1 MSQAPHVVR
10 GARWGLRL
18 GPAAPLEDS
27 LWEALR
33 DTECGLSM
41 AETAEN
47 LAARYNLS
55 RTDVDGVALASQQRA
70 RDGWKAGNYA
80 DEITPVPIIN
90 RKTKQADPWA

>member
-18 GPAAPLEDS
+18 GPAAPLEDT

-33 DTECGLSM
+33 DSFCHLSM

-47 LAARYNLS
+47 LAERYDITREQVDEYAARSQARAKAPLPSAAGSWS
-55 RTDVDGVALASQQRA
+55 RKATPAPAQLLA
-70 RDGWKAGNYA
+70 
-80 DEITPVPIIN
+80 
-90 RKTKQADPWA
+90 

>member
-18 GPAAPLEDS
+18 GPAAPLEDT

-33 DTECGLSM
+33 DPSCGLSM

-47 LAARYNLS
+47 LATKYKISRQAVDCYAARS
-55 RTDVDGVALASQQRA
+55 QIVRGAGVGIVGVR
-70 RDGWKAGNYA
+70 R
-80 DEITPVPIIN
+80 
-90 RKTKQADPWA
+90 

>member
-33 DTECGLSM
+33 DPSCGLSM

-47 LAARYNLS
+47 LA
-55 RTDVDGVALASQQRA
+55 
-70 RDGWKAGNYA
+70 
-80 DEITPVPIIN
+80 DEISDQPAGGGLLRRPEPGGGRSGLGGRRV
-90 RKTKQADPWA
+90 R